1 MRETGTILDLVQP
14 ELSGKEGYMELAKR
28 APEPKDNS
36 FLNSVADY
44 AKTALKGTVEGI
56 SRLGTMMSHT
66 FETPQFENG
75 KLFPG
80 RGSKEQQLEEQT
92 NALNEL
98 LPTDEGYGQSALR
111 RGLRQAPSMMA
122 FPGSPVQAGVR
133 SVGAGFA
140 GETVKELGGGEGLQ
154 AAAELTAFIGPD
166 ITKKLLSSGKD
177 KEIIEAGRKFGMT
190 DEQITPLIQ
199 SEFKQKWLSKLSP
212 KRGSTAK
219 ALSSTKEALGESYN
233 LVQNSPS
240 ANNELSQKS
249 QKIFFDKM
257 SKILKDMPSDVRN
270 KLTEDAKDLVSKPI
284 TGESLINFYKD
295 INHYLS
301 DNTKQLSLL
310 KKPISEAIS
319 SISSK
324 LGKDFQDINKLYT
337 KYYPIAS
344 RLKPTLASDLITAAE
359 TLGLLGGITMGYTPS
374 IYAIL
379 SEKAAKKLSQQ
390 MLINPRLQ
398 QLSDKMVKAMN
409 DNKYGIV
416 KKLTEAFSNQ
426 LRKEVPEASE
436 ILDEITEEELQKF
449 FNHKEKA
456 EQ

>member
-14 ELSGKEGYMELAKR
+14 ELKGKEGYMELAKR

-44 AKTALKGTVEGI
+44 AKTALKGSIEGI

-66 FETPQFENG
+66 YETPQFENG
-75 KLFPG
+75 KLKPT
-80 RGSKEQQLEEQT
+80 RSKQQQLEEQT
-92 NALNEL
+92 KVLNEL
-98 LPTDEGYGQSALR
+98 LPTDEGYVQSGIR
-111 RGLRQAPSMMA
+111 RGLKEAPSMMA
-122 FPGSPVQAGVR
+122 FPGSPLQAGAR
-133 SVGAGFA
+133 SIGAGFA
-140 GETVKELGGGEGLQ
+140 GEGVKELGGSEGLQ
-154 AAAELTAFIGPD
+154 TAAELTAFIGPD

-219 ALSSTKEALGESYN
+219 ALENTKNALSDSYN
-233 LVQNSPS
+233 LIQNAEEAAIEISEKENGNLINKLYN
-240 ANNELSQKS
+240 A
-249 QKIFFDKM
+249 FR
-257 SKILKDMPSDVRN
+257 DMPREMQG
-270 KLTEDAKDLVSKPI
+270 KIEKDLEDLLDNKI
-284 TGESLINFYKD
+284 TGKTLMNFWKD
-295 INHYLS
+295 INSSLG
-301 DNTKQLSLL
+301 DKTKQISRL
-310 KKPISEAIS
+310 KEPIKDALKTIS
-319 SISSK
+319 PDLAK
-324 LGKDFQDINKLYT
+324 NFEDINKLYT

-398 QLSDKMVKAMN
+398 QLSDKMVNAMN

-436 ILDEITEEELQKF
+436 NLDKISEEELKKF

>member
-1 MRETGTILDLVQP
+1 MKETGTILDLVQP

-66 FETPQFENG
+66 YETPQFENG
-75 KLFPG
+75 KLKPT
-80 RGSKEQQLEEQT
+80 RSKQQQLEEQT
-92 NALNEL
+92 NVLDEL
-98 LPTDEGYGQSALR
+98 LPTDEGFIQSGLR
-111 RGLRQAPSMMA
+111 RGLKEAPSMMA
-122 FPGSPVQAGVR
+122 FPGSPIQAGAR
-133 SVGAGFA
+133 SIGAGFA
-140 GETVKELGGGEGLQ
+140 GETVKELGGSEGIQ
-154 AAAELTAFIGPD
+154 TAAELTAFIGPD
-166 ITKKLLSSGKD
+166 IMKKLLSSGKD

-219 ALSSTKEALGESYN
+219 ALENTKNSLSDSYN
-233 LVQNSPS
+233 FIQNAEEAAIEISEKENGNLINKLYS
-240 ANNELSQKS
+240 V
-249 QKIFFDKM
+249 FR
-257 SKILKDMPSDVRN
+257 DMPREMQG
-270 KLTEDAKDLVSKPI
+270 KIEKDLEDLLNNKI
-284 TGESLINFYKD
+284 TGKTLMNFWKD
-295 INHYLS
+295 INSSLG
-301 DNTKQLSLL
+301 DKTKQFSRL
-310 KKPISEAIS
+310 KEPIKDALKTIS
-319 SISSK
+319 PDLAK
-324 LGKDFQDINKLYT
+324 NFEDINKLYT

-344 RLKPTLASDLITAAE
+344 RLKPNLTSDLISAAE

-398 QLSDKMVKAMN
+398 QLSEKMVKAMN

-416 KKLTEAFSNQ
+416 KKLTEGFSDQ

-436 ILDEITEEELQKF
+436 ILDEITDEELQKF